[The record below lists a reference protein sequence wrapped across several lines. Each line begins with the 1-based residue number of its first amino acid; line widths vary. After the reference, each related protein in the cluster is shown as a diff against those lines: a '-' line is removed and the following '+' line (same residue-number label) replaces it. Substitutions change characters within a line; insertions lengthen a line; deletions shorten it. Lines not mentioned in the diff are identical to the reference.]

1 LNIGAIAVEKAVPG
15 TRGFLGTGVGSTVD
29 PKIDTLNIGF
39 CVHHR
44 EARRSRRTEVSP
56 GGRLARDCVM
66 SGWRLTA
73 VRTVKVLAEAGTVA
87 CSWATARR
95 FAFSWKRAELG
106 PGGLARAVDR
116 SRPLPCLEATSTTTD
131 QVVLEALGL
140 LQSAGY
146 PKIPSG

>member
-1 LNIGAIAVEKAVPG
+1 VPG

-29 PKIDTLNIGF
+29 PKIDTLNI
-39 CVHHR
+39 R
-44 EARRSRRTEVSP
+44 LLRSSQGGSP
-56 GGRLARDCVM
+56 GPGGPKSVPEDDFARDCVT

-87 CSWATARR
+87 RSWATACR

-116 SRPLPCLEATSTTTD
+116 SRPLPCLEATSATTD